1 MRNNFTNKNQKLVV
15 VFPLFIAIL
24 LYWPES
30 EFATWRNEC
39 RNKLR
44 LITRESISTLVRLK
58 TFHEYATYSTSYLIF
73 KLCTWLYLYMFYRQF
88 WKFDYEKQTRLCAVI
103 VSDPS
108 GSERLI
114 EGFVNVCMCV
124 CVWLDIRTIG
134 EYKSYVN
141 VDLAVEYLS
150 KKLIYW

>member
-1 MRNNFTNKNQKLVV
+1 
-15 VFPLFIAIL
+15 
-24 LYWPES
+24 
-30 EFATWRNEC
+30 
-39 RNKLR
+39 
-44 LITRESISTLVRLK
+44 
-58 TFHEYATYSTSYLIF
+58 
-73 KLCTWLYLYMFYRQF
+73 MFYRRF

-124 CVWLDIRTIG
+124 CAWLDIRTIG